1 MGIAV
6 ALDVAA
12 ISALGWLIGFVVRL
26 DGRQS
31 DQRGTMKQ
39 ELNETLDKLEQKIMR
54 RIERLEDRL
63 TRPGGRYQ
71 G

>member
-1 MGIAV
+1 MGVAV

-12 ISALGWLIGFVVRL
+12 ISALGWLIAFVVRL

>member
-12 ISALGWLIGFVVRL
+12 ISALGWLIAFVVRL